1 MRSFRP
7 PAQHSFQTA
16 HYPCAVRVLRHPA
29 GTFVAIRAAFLL
41 GTGLTL
47 VWAVPS
53 SAAAVSSG
61 GYDALSDYL
70 FGGFA
75 QWDSNWYLSIAE
87 DGYRRESAA
96 FFPLFP
102 GLVHVLGAVIGSNMV
117 AGVIISLAAAAV
129 GAWAL
134 VEIARPLVGE
144 ATARDSMLLL
154 ALYPTAFVFTSVYSE
169 GLFLAFATTSFL
181 AAQRGRPWL
190 AGLLAG
196 FAVATR
202 LTGLALVP
210 ALVALV
216 WPRSRGELTRLA
228 PVILLPCMG
237 LASVALTFDMEL
249 GDSLAFVHAQGYWAR
264 DPSWLGP
271 LSGIREAFATVPE
284 SLEGLTSLPTR
295 VGTPDVPASPLEAL
309 AVQNAQLGLWN
320 LVDLLALAGAV
331 ALTVVAYKRLGLPLA
346 LFSAAS
352 LAIATS
358 APGGSL
364 PLHSMVRF
372 LMVDFPILIA
382 GATLI
387 SGRPQL
393 RTAVLVTLGAVTA
406 VAGVAFG
413 RAVWVA

>member
-1 MRSFRP
+1 M
-7 PAQHSFQTA
+7 
-16 HYPCAVRVLRHPA
+16 RVLRHPA
-29 GTFVAIRAAFLL
+29 ATFVAIRAAFLV
-41 GTGLTL
+41 GTGLAL

-53 SAAAVSSG
+53 SQAAISSG

-87 DGYRRESAA
+87 DGYRSESAA

-102 GLVHVLGAVIGSNMV
+102 GLVHVVGAAIGSKMV
-117 AGVIISLAAAAV
+117 AGVLLSLAAAAV
-129 GAWAL
+129 GAWAI
-134 VEIARPLVGE
+134 VEIARPLVGD
-144 ATARDSMLLL
+144 AAARDSMLLL

-190 AGLLAG
+190 AGLLAAL
-196 FAVATR
+196 AVATR

-210 ALVALV
+210 ALVALL
-216 WPRSRGELTRLA
+216 WPRSRAQIPRLA
-228 PVILLPCMG
+228 PVILLPLMAV
-237 LASVALTFDMEL
+237 ASVALLFDQKL
-249 GDSLAFVHAQGYWAR
+249 GDSLAFVHAQRYWAR

-271 LSGIREAFATVPE
+271 LSGVYEALATLPE
-284 SLEGLTSLPTR
+284 SLDALASLPAR
-295 VGTPDVPASPLEAL
+295 IGTPDDPASVLESLGA
-309 AVQNAQLGLWN
+309 QNAQVGLWN
-320 LVDLLALAGAV
+320 VADLLVLAGAV
-331 ALTVVAYKRLGLPLA
+331 ALTVVAYRRLGLAFA

-358 APGGSL
+358 APGGVL

-372 LMVDFPILIA
+372 VMVDFPVLIA

-387 SGRPQL
+387 SDRPQL
-393 RTAVLVTLGAVTA
+393 RTGVLVTLGAVTA

-413 RAVWVA
+413 RAIWIA

>member
-1 MRSFRP
+1 
-7 PAQHSFQTA
+7 
-16 HYPCAVRVLRHPA
+16 VRVLRHPA
-29 GTFVAIRAAFLL
+29 ATFVAIRAAFLV
-41 GTGLTL
+41 GTGLAL

-53 SAAAVSSG
+53 SQAAISSG

-87 DGYRRESAA
+87 DGYRSESAA

-102 GLVHVLGAVIGSNMV
+102 ALVHVVGAAIGSKMV
-117 AGVIISLAAAAV
+117 AGVLLSLAAAAV
-129 GAWAL
+129 GAWAI
-134 VEIARPLVGE
+134 VEIARPLVGD
-144 ATARDSMLLL
+144 AAARDSMLLL

-190 AGLLAG
+190 AGVLAAL
-196 FAVATR
+196 AVATR

-210 ALVALV
+210 ALVALL
-216 WPRSRGELTRLA
+216 WPRSRAQIPRLA
-228 PVILLPCMG
+228 PVILLPLMAV
-237 LASVALTFDMEL
+237 ASVALLFDQKL
-249 GDSLAFVHAQGYWAR
+249 GDSLAFVHAQRYWAR

-271 LSGIREAFATVPE
+271 LSGVYEALATLPE
-284 SLEGLTSLPTR
+284 SLDALASLPAR
-295 VGTPDVPASPLEAL
+295 IGTPDDPASVLESLGA
-309 AVQNAQLGLWN
+309 QNAQVGLWN
-320 LVDLLALAGAV
+320 VVDLLVLAGAV
-331 ALTVVAYKRLGLPLA
+331 ALTVVAYRRLGLAFA

-358 APGGSL
+358 APGGVL

-372 LMVDFPILIA
+372 VMVDFPVLIA

-387 SGRPQL
+387 SDRPQL
-393 RTAVLVTLGAVTA
+393 RTGVLVTLGAVTA

-413 RAVWVA
+413 RAIWIA

>member
-1 MRSFRP
+1 M
-7 PAQHSFQTA
+7 
-16 HYPCAVRVLRHPA
+16 RVLRHPA
-29 GTFVAIRAAFLL
+29 ATFVAIRAAFLV

-47 VWAVPS
+47 VWALPS
-53 SAAAVSSG
+53 SGAAAASG

-87 DGYRRESAA
+87 DGYRSESAA

-117 AGVIISLAAAAV
+117 AGVILSLAAAAV

-144 ATARDSMLLL
+144 AAARDSMLLL

-196 FAVATR
+196 LAVATR

-210 ALVALV
+210 ALVALL
-216 WPRSRGELTRLA
+216 WPRTRTQLPRLA
-228 PVILLPCMG
+228 PVILLPFMG
-237 LASVALTFDMEL
+237 LASVALTFDVEL
-249 GDSLAFVHAQGYWAR
+249 GDSLAFVHAQEYWAR

-271 LSGIREAFATVPE
+271 LSGIYEALAAVPD
-284 SLEGLTSLPTR
+284 SLDGLTSLPAQI
-295 VGTPDVPASPLEAL
+295 GTPDDPASFFEKL

-320 LVDLLALAGAV
+320 LVDLLALVGAA
-331 ALTVVAYKRLGLPLA
+331 ALTVVAYRRLGLPFA

-358 APGGSL
+358 APGGAL

-372 LMVDFPILIA
+372 VMVDFPVLIA

-387 SGRPQL
+387 AGRPQL
-393 RTAVLVTLGAVTA
+393 RTGVLVTLGAVTA

>member
-1 MRSFRP
+1 M
-7 PAQHSFQTA
+7 
-16 HYPCAVRVLRHPA
+16 RVLRHPA
-29 GTFVAIRAAFLL
+29 ATFVAIRAAFLV
-41 GTGLTL
+41 GTGLAL

-53 SAAAVSSG
+53 SQAAISSG

-87 DGYRRESAA
+87 DGYRSESAA

-102 GLVHVLGAVIGSNMV
+102 ALVHVVGAAIGSKMV
-117 AGVIISLAAAAV
+117 AGVLLSLAAAAV
-129 GAWAL
+129 GAWAI
-134 VEIARPLVGE
+134 VEIARPLVGD
-144 ATARDSMLLL
+144 AAARDSMLLL

-190 AGLLAG
+190 AGLLAAL
-196 FAVATR
+196 AVATR

-210 ALVALV
+210 ALVALL
-216 WPRSRGELTRLA
+216 WPRSRAQIPRLA
-228 PVILLPCMG
+228 PVILLPLMAV
-237 LASVALTFDMEL
+237 ASVALLFDQKL
-249 GDSLAFVHAQGYWAR
+249 GDSLAFVHAQRYWAR

-271 LSGIREAFATVPE
+271 LSGVYEALATLPE
-284 SLEGLTSLPTR
+284 SLDALASLPAR
-295 VGTPDVPASPLEAL
+295 IGTPDDPASVLESLGA
-309 AVQNAQLGLWN
+309 QNAQVGLWN
-320 LVDLLALAGAV
+320 VVDLLVLAGAV
-331 ALTVVAYKRLGLPLA
+331 ALTVVAYRRLGLAFA

-358 APGGSL
+358 APGGVL

-372 LMVDFPILIA
+372 VMVDFPVLIA

-387 SGRPQL
+387 SDRPQL
-393 RTAVLVTLGAVTA
+393 RTGVLVTLGAVTA

-413 RAVWVA
+413 RAIWIA

>member
-1 MRSFRP
+1 M
-7 PAQHSFQTA
+7 
-16 HYPCAVRVLRHPA
+16 RVLRHPA
-29 GTFVAIRAAFLL
+29 ATFVAIRAAFLV
-41 GTGLTL
+41 GTGLAL

-53 SAAAVSSG
+53 SQAAISSG

-87 DGYRRESAA
+87 DGYRSESAA

-102 GLVHVLGAVIGSNMV
+102 ALVHVVGAAIGSKMV
-117 AGVIISLAAAAV
+117 AGVLLSLAAAAV
-129 GAWAL
+129 GAWAI
-134 VEIARPLVGE
+134 VEIARPLVGD
-144 ATARDSMLLL
+144 AAARDSMLLL

-190 AGLLAG
+190 AGVLAAL
-196 FAVATR
+196 AVATR

-210 ALVALV
+210 ALVALL
-216 WPRSRGELTRLA
+216 WPRSRAQIPRLA
-228 PVILLPCMG
+228 PVILLPLMAV
-237 LASVALTFDMEL
+237 ASVALLFDQKL
-249 GDSLAFVHAQGYWAR
+249 GDSLAFVHAQRYWAR

-271 LSGIREAFATVPE
+271 LSGVYEALATLPE
-284 SLEGLTSLPTR
+284 SLDALASLPAR
-295 VGTPDVPASPLEAL
+295 IGTPDDPASVLESLGA
-309 AVQNAQLGLWN
+309 QNAQVGLWN
-320 LVDLLALAGAV
+320 VVDLLVLAGAV
-331 ALTVVAYKRLGLPLA
+331 ALTVVAYRRLGLAFA

-358 APGGSL
+358 APGGVL

-372 LMVDFPILIA
+372 VMVDFPVLIA

-387 SGRPQL
+387 CDRPQL
-393 RTAVLVTLGAVTA
+393 RTGVLVTLGAVTA

-413 RAVWVA
+413 RAIWIA

>member
-1 MRSFRP
+1 
-7 PAQHSFQTA
+7 
-16 HYPCAVRVLRHPA
+16 VRVLRHPA
-29 GTFVAIRAAFLL
+29 ATFVAIRAAFLV
-41 GTGLTL
+41 GTGLAL

-53 SAAAVSSG
+53 SQAAISSG

-87 DGYRRESAA
+87 DGYRSESAA

-102 GLVHVLGAVIGSNMV
+102 ALVHVVGAAIGSKMV
-117 AGVIISLAAAAV
+117 AGVLLSLAAAAV
-129 GAWAL
+129 GAWAI
-134 VEIARPLVGE
+134 VEIARPLVGD
-144 ATARDSMLLL
+144 AAARDSMLLL

-190 AGLLAG
+190 AGVLAAL
-196 FAVATR
+196 AVATR

-210 ALVALV
+210 ALVALL
-216 WPRSRGELTRLA
+216 WPRSRAQIPRLA
-228 PVILLPCMG
+228 PVILLPLMAV
-237 LASVALTFDMEL
+237 ASVALLFDQKL
-249 GDSLAFVHAQGYWAR
+249 GDSLAFVHAQRYWAR

-271 LSGIREAFATVPE
+271 LSGVYEALATLPE
-284 SLEGLTSLPTR
+284 SLDALASLPAR
-295 VGTPDVPASPLEAL
+295 IGTPDDPASVLESLGA
-309 AVQNAQLGLWN
+309 QNAQVGLWN
-320 LVDLLALAGAV
+320 VVDLLVLAGAV
-331 ALTVVAYKRLGLPLA
+331 ALTVVAYRRLGLAFA

-358 APGGSL
+358 APGGVL

-372 LMVDFPILIA
+372 VMVDFPVLIA

-387 SGRPQL
+387 CDRPQL
-393 RTAVLVTLGAVTA
+393 RTGVLVTLGAVTA

-413 RAVWVA
+413 RAIWIA

>member
-1 MRSFRP
+1 M
-7 PAQHSFQTA
+7 
-16 HYPCAVRVLRHPA
+16 RVLRHPA
-29 GTFVAIRAAFLL
+29 TTFVAIRAAFLL

-47 VWAVPS
+47 VWALPS
-53 SAAAVSSG
+53 SGAAAASG
-61 GYDALSDYL
+61 GYDALTDYL

-87 DGYRRESAA
+87 DGYRSESAA

-102 GLVHVLGAVIGSNMV
+102 GLVRVLGAVIGSNMV
-117 AGVIISLAAAAV
+117 AGVTLSLAAAAV

-134 VEIARPLVGE
+134 VEVARPLVGD
-144 ATARDSMLLL
+144 AIARDSMLLL

-196 FAVATR
+196 LAVATR

-210 ALVALV
+210 ALVALL
-216 WPRSRGELTRLA
+216 WPKTRTQIPQLA
-228 PVILLPCMG
+228 PVILLPFMG
-237 LASVALTFDMEL
+237 LAFVALTFDVEL
-249 GDSLAFVHAQGYWAR
+249 GDSLAFVHAQQYWAR

-271 LSGIREAFATVPE
+271 LSGIYEALAAVPD
-284 SLEGLTSLPTR
+284 SLDGLTSLPAQIS
-295 VGTPDVPASPLEAL
+295 TPDDPASVLETL

-320 LVDLLALAGAV
+320 LVDLLALVGAA
-331 ALTVVAYKRLGLPLA
+331 ALTVVAYRRLGLAFA

-358 APGGSL
+358 APGGAL

-372 LMVDFPILIA
+372 VMVDFPVLIA
-382 GATLI
+382 GAALI
-387 SGRPQL
+387 AGRPQL
-393 RTAVLVTLGAVTA
+393 RTGVLVTLGAVTA

>member
-1 MRSFRP
+1 
-7 PAQHSFQTA
+7 
-16 HYPCAVRVLRHPA
+16 VRVLRHPA
-29 GTFVAIRAAFLL
+29 ATFVAIRAAFLV
-41 GTGLTL
+41 GTGLAL

-53 SAAAVSSG
+53 SQAAISSG

-87 DGYRRESAA
+87 DGYRSESAA

-102 GLVHVLGAVIGSNMV
+102 ALVHVVGAAIGSKMV
-117 AGVIISLAAAAV
+117 AGVLLSLAAAAV
-129 GAWAL
+129 GAWAI
-134 VEIARPLVGE
+134 VEIARPLVGD
-144 ATARDSMLLL
+144 AAARDSMLLL

-190 AGLLAG
+190 AGVLAAL
-196 FAVATR
+196 AVATR

-210 ALVALV
+210 ALVALL
-216 WPRSRGELTRLA
+216 WPRSRAQIPRLA
-228 PVILLPCMG
+228 PVILLPLMAV
-237 LASVALTFDMEL
+237 ASVALLFDQKL
-249 GDSLAFVHAQGYWAR
+249 GDSLAFVHAQRYWAR

-271 LSGIREAFATVPE
+271 LSGVYEALATLPE
-284 SLEGLTSLPTR
+284 SLDALASLPAR
-295 VGTPDVPASPLEAL
+295 IGTPDDPASVLESLGA
-309 AVQNAQLGLWN
+309 QNEQVGLWN
-320 LVDLLALAGAV
+320 VVDLLVLAGAV
-331 ALTVVAYKRLGLPLA
+331 ALTVVAYRRLGLAFA

-358 APGGSL
+358 APGGVL

-372 LMVDFPILIA
+372 VMVDFPVLIA

-387 SGRPQL
+387 CDRPQL
-393 RTAVLVTLGAVTA
+393 RTGVLVTLGAVTA

-413 RAVWVA
+413 RAIWIA

>member
-1 MRSFRP
+1 
-7 PAQHSFQTA
+7 
-16 HYPCAVRVLRHPA
+16 VRVLRHPA
-29 GTFVAIRAAFLL
+29 ATFVAIRAAFLV
-41 GTGLTL
+41 GTGLAL

-53 SAAAVSSG
+53 SQAAISSG

-87 DGYRRESAA
+87 DGYRSESAA

-102 GLVHVLGAVIGSNMV
+102 ALVHVVGAAIGSKMV
-117 AGVIISLAAAAV
+117 AGVLLSLAAAAV
-129 GAWAL
+129 GAWAI
-134 VEIARPLVGE
+134 VEIARPLVGD
-144 ATARDSMLLL
+144 AAARDSMLLL

-190 AGLLAG
+190 AGVLAAL
-196 FAVATR
+196 AVATR

-210 ALVALV
+210 ALVALL
-216 WPRSRGELTRLA
+216 WPRSRAQIPRLA
-228 PVILLPCMG
+228 PVILLPLMAV
-237 LASVALTFDMEL
+237 ASVALLFDQKL
-249 GDSLAFVHAQGYWAR
+249 GDSLAFVHAQRYWAR

-271 LSGIREAFATVPE
+271 LSGVYEALATLPE
-284 SLEGLTSLPTR
+284 SLDALASLPAR
-295 VGTPDVPASPLEAL
+295 IGTPDDPASVLESLGA
-309 AVQNAQLGLWN
+309 QNAQVGLWN
-320 LVDLLALAGAV
+320 VADLLVLAGAV
-331 ALTVVAYKRLGLPLA
+331 ALTVVAYRRLGLAFA

-358 APGGSL
+358 APGGVL

-372 LMVDFPILIA
+372 VMVDFPVLIA

-387 SGRPQL
+387 SDRPQL
-393 RTAVLVTLGAVTA
+393 RTGVLVTLGAVTA

-413 RAVWVA
+413 RAIWIA

>member
-1 MRSFRP
+1 M
-7 PAQHSFQTA
+7 
-16 HYPCAVRVLRHPA
+16 RVLRHPA
-29 GTFVAIRAAFLL
+29 ATFVAIRVAFLL
-41 GTGLTL
+41 GTGLML

-53 SAAAVSSG
+53 SAAAAASG
-61 GYDALSDYL
+61 GYDAVTDYL

-75 QWDSNWYLSIAE
+75 QWDSNWYLSIVE
-87 DGYRRESAA
+87 DGYRSESAA
-96 FFPLFP
+96 FFPLYP
-102 GLVHVLGAVIGSNMV
+102 GLVRVLGAVIGSNMV
-117 AGVIISLAAAAV
+117 AGVILSLAAAAV

-196 FAVATR
+196 LAVATR

-210 ALVALV
+210 ALVALL
-216 WPRSRGELTRLA
+216 WPKTRAQLPRLA

-237 LASVALTFDMEL
+237 LASVALLFDVEL
-249 GDSLAFVHAQGYWAR
+249 GDSLAFVHAQAYWAR

-271 LSGIREAFATVPE
+271 LSGIYEAFAALPD
-284 SLEGLTSLPTR
+284 SLDALTSLPAR
-295 VGTPDVPASPLEAL
+295 IGTPDAPASPLEML
-309 AVQNAQLGLWN
+309 AIQHAQLGLWN
-320 LVDLLALAGAV
+320 LVDLLALVGAA
-331 ALTVVAYKRLGLPLA
+331 ALTVVAYRRLGLPFA
-346 LFSAAS
+346 LFSATS

-372 LMVDFPILIA
+372 VMVDFPVLIA

-387 SGRPQL
+387 ADRPQL
-393 RTAVLVTLGAVTA
+393 RTGVLVTLGAVTA

>member
-1 MRSFRP
+1 M
-7 PAQHSFQTA
+7 
-16 HYPCAVRVLRHPA
+16 RVLRHPA
-29 GTFVAIRAAFLL
+29 ATFVAIRAAFLV
-41 GTGLTL
+41 GTGLAL

-53 SAAAVSSG
+53 SQAAISSG

-87 DGYRRESAA
+87 DGYRSESAA

-102 GLVHVLGAVIGSNMV
+102 ALVHVVGAAIGSKMV
-117 AGVIISLAAAAV
+117 AGVLLSLAAAAV
-129 GAWAL
+129 GAWAI
-134 VEIARPLVGE
+134 VEIARPLVGD
-144 ATARDSMLLL
+144 AAARDSMLLL

-190 AGLLAG
+190 AGVLAAL
-196 FAVATR
+196 AVATR

-210 ALVALV
+210 ALVALL
-216 WPRSRGELTRLA
+216 WPRSRAQIPRLA
-228 PVILLPCMG
+228 PVILLPLMAV
-237 LASVALTFDMEL
+237 ASVALLFDQKL
-249 GDSLAFVHAQGYWAR
+249 GDSLAFVHAQRYWAR

-271 LSGIREAFATVPE
+271 LSGVYEALATLPE
-284 SLEGLTSLPTR
+284 SLDALASLPAR
-295 VGTPDVPASPLEAL
+295 IGTPDDPASVLESLGA
-309 AVQNAQLGLWN
+309 QNAQVGLWN
-320 LVDLLALAGAV
+320 VADLLVLAGAV
-331 ALTVVAYKRLGLPLA
+331 ALTVVAYRRLGLAFA

-358 APGGSL
+358 APGGVL

-372 LMVDFPILIA
+372 VMVDFPVLIA

-387 SGRPQL
+387 SDRPQL
-393 RTAVLVTLGAVTA
+393 RTGVLVTLGAVTA

-413 RAVWVA
+413 RAIWIA

>member
-1 MRSFRP
+1 MS
-7 PAQHSFQTA
+7 
-16 HYPCAVRVLRHPA
+16 LIRHPA
-29 GTFVAIRAAFLL
+29 ATFVAIRVAFLL

-47 VWAVPS
+47 VWALPS
-53 SAAAVSSG
+53 AEAAAASG
-61 GYDALSDYL
+61 GYDALGDYL

-75 QWDSNWYLSIAE
+75 QWDSNWYLGIAE
-87 DGYRRESAA
+87 DGYEKESAA

-102 GLVHVLGAVIGSNMV
+102 ALVHVLGAAIGSNTV
-117 AGVIISLAAAAV
+117 AGVLISLAAAAV

-134 VEIARPLVGE
+134 VEIGRPVVGE
-144 ATARDSMLLL
+144 AAARDTVLVL

-181 AAQRGRPWL
+181 AAQRRRPWL
-190 AGLLAG
+190 AGLLAAL
-196 FAVATR
+196 AVATR

-210 ALVALV
+210 ALVALL
-216 WPRSRGELTRLA
+216 WPRTRAQLPQLA

-237 LASVALTFDMEL
+237 LAAVALTFDVEL
-249 GDSLAFVHAQGYWAR
+249 GDSLAFVHAQTYWAR

-271 LSGIREAFATVPE
+271 LAGIYEALAAVPD
-284 SLEGLTSLPTR
+284 SINGLTSLPAR
-295 VGTPDVPASPLEAL
+295 IGTPDDPASVLEML

-320 LVDLLALAGAV
+320 LVDLLAFAGAV
-331 ALTVVAYKRLGLPLA
+331 VLTVVAYRRLGLAFA
-346 LFSAAS
+346 LFSGAS

-358 APGGSL
+358 APGGAM

-372 LMVDFPILIA
+372 VMVDFPVLIA

-387 SGRPQL
+387 TGRPQL
-393 RTAVLVTLGAVTA
+393 RTGVLVTLGSVTA

>member
-1 MRSFRP
+1 
-7 PAQHSFQTA
+7 
-16 HYPCAVRVLRHPA
+16 VLRHPA
-29 GTFVAIRAAFLL
+29 ATFVAIRAAFLV
-41 GTGLTL
+41 GTGLAL

-53 SAAAVSSG
+53 SQAAISSG

-87 DGYRRESAA
+87 DGYRSESAA

-102 GLVHVLGAVIGSNMV
+102 ALVHVVGAAIGSKMV
-117 AGVIISLAAAAV
+117 AGVLLSLAAAAV
-129 GAWAL
+129 GAWAI
-134 VEIARPLVGE
+134 VEIARPLVGD
-144 ATARDSMLLL
+144 AAARDSMLLL

-190 AGLLAG
+190 AGVLAAL
-196 FAVATR
+196 AVATR

-210 ALVALV
+210 ALVALL
-216 WPRSRGELTRLA
+216 WPRSRAQIPRLA
-228 PVILLPCMG
+228 PVILLPLMAV
-237 LASVALTFDMEL
+237 ASVALLFDQKL
-249 GDSLAFVHAQGYWAR
+249 GDSLAFVHAQRYWAR

-271 LSGIREAFATVPE
+271 LSGVYEALATLPE
-284 SLEGLTSLPTR
+284 SLDALASLPAR
-295 VGTPDVPASPLEAL
+295 IGTPDDPASVLESLGA
-309 AVQNAQLGLWN
+309 QNAQVGLWN
-320 LVDLLALAGAV
+320 VADLLVLAGAV
-331 ALTVVAYKRLGLPLA
+331 ALTVVAYRRLGLAFA

-358 APGGSL
+358 APGGVL

-372 LMVDFPILIA
+372 VMVDFPVLIA

-387 SGRPQL
+387 SDRPQL
-393 RTAVLVTLGAVTA
+393 RTGVLVTLGAVTA

-413 RAVWVA
+413 RAIWIA

>member
-1 MRSFRP
+1 M
-7 PAQHSFQTA
+7 
-16 HYPCAVRVLRHPA
+16 RVLRHPA
-29 GTFVAIRAAFLL
+29 ATFVAIRAAFLV
-41 GTGLTL
+41 GTGLAL

-53 SAAAVSSG
+53 SQAAISSG

-87 DGYRRESAA
+87 DGYRSESAA

-102 GLVHVLGAVIGSNMV
+102 ALVHVVGAAIGSKMV
-117 AGVIISLAAAAV
+117 AGVLLSLAAAAV
-129 GAWAL
+129 GAWAI
-134 VEIARPLVGE
+134 VEIARPLVGD
-144 ATARDSMLLL
+144 AAARDSMLLL

-190 AGLLAG
+190 AGVLAAL
-196 FAVATR
+196 AVATR

-210 ALVALV
+210 ALVALL
-216 WPRSRGELTRLA
+216 WPRSRAQIPRLA
-228 PVILLPCMG
+228 PVILLPLMAV
-237 LASVALTFDMEL
+237 ASVALLFDQKL
-249 GDSLAFVHAQGYWAR
+249 GDSLAFVHAQRYWSR

-271 LSGIREAFATVPE
+271 LSGVYEALATLPE
-284 SLEGLTSLPTR
+284 SLDALASLPAR
-295 VGTPDVPASPLEAL
+295 IGTPDDPASVLESLGA
-309 AVQNAQLGLWN
+309 QNAQVGLWN
-320 LVDLLALAGAV
+320 VVDLLVLAGAV
-331 ALTVVAYKRLGLPLA
+331 ALTVVAYRRLGLAFA

-358 APGGSL
+358 APGGVL

-372 LMVDFPILIA
+372 VMVDFPVLIA

-387 SGRPQL
+387 SDRPQL
-393 RTAVLVTLGAVTA
+393 RTGVLVTLGAVTA

-413 RAVWVA
+413 RAIWIA

>member
-1 MRSFRP
+1 M
-7 PAQHSFQTA
+7 
-16 HYPCAVRVLRHPA
+16 RVLRHPA
-29 GTFVAIRAAFLL
+29 ATFVAIRAAFLL
-41 GTGLTL
+41 GTGLML

-53 SAAAVSSG
+53 AAAAAASG
-61 GYDALSDYL
+61 GYDSVTDYL

-87 DGYRRESAA
+87 DGYRKESAA

-117 AGVIISLAAAAV
+117 AGVILSLAAAAV

-181 AAQRGRPWL
+181 AAQRGRPWV

-196 FAVATR
+196 LAVATR

-216 WPRSRGELTRLA
+216 WPKTGRELPQLA
-228 PVILLPCMG
+228 PVILLPLMG
-237 LASVALTFDMEL
+237 LASVALTFDYEL
-249 GDSLAFVHAQGYWAR
+249 GDSLAFVHAQAYWAR

-271 LSGIREAFATVPE
+271 LSGIYEAFAALPD
-284 SLEGLTSLPTR
+284 SLDALTSLPTR
-295 VGTPDVPASPLEAL
+295 IGTPDVPASPLEML
-309 AVQNAQLGLWN
+309 AVQRAQLGLWN
-320 LVDLLALAGAV
+320 LVDLLALVGAA
-331 ALTVVAYKRLGLPLA
+331 ALTVVAYRRLGLPFA
-346 LFSAAS
+346 LFSATS

-372 LMVDFPILIA
+372 VMVDFPVLIA

-387 SGRPQL
+387 AGRPQL
-393 RTAVLVTLGAVTA
+393 RTGVLVTLGAVTA
-406 VAGVAFG
+406 IAGVAFG